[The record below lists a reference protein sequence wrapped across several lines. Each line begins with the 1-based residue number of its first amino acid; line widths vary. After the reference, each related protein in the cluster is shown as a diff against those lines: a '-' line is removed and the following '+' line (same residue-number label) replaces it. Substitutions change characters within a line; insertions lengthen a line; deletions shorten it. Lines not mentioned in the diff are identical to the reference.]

1 MSENNSRS
9 EPVLDLFGD
18 PVPERWG
25 RRGRPQH
32 IATQENRNKVLML
45 LALGWSQERIAFA
58 LYIDPKTLRRNYSR
72 ELKTREFQRD
82 RMDAAVFMRLWH
94 EVEKGNVGAIKEF
107 RKLVERNDLM
117 LYGQNAPPPVKEP
130 KLGKKEA
137 ALLAARE
144 PDTGT
149 TLGELMARRQ
159 QGGGGSLN

>member
-1 MSENNSRS
+1 MDQIF
-9 EPVLDLFGD
+9 DLFGD
-18 PVPERWG
+18 PVPANWG
-25 RRGRPQH
+25 QRGRPEH
-32 IATQENRNKVLML
+32 VATQQNRNRVSML
-45 LALGWSQERIAFA
+45 VALGWSNKRIAAA
-58 LYIDPKTLRRNYSR
+58 LFVTLPTLRKHYFS
-72 ELKTREFQRD
+72 ELKFRDVARD
-82 RMDAAVFMRLWH
+82 RLDANLATKLWDLFMA
-94 EVEKGNVGAIKEF
+94 GNVAAGKEF

-159 QGGGGSLN
+159 QGEKFN